1 MTAVGSEAEACD
13 MRGLQ
18 VEGLLA
24 PACMSAERDRRF
36 LAERAHLQRSGWV
49 GRPGGHMLSL
59 PISATS
65 AEAVERHIASALSD
79 PL

>member
-36 LAERAHLQRSGWV
+36 LAERAHVQRSGWA
-49 GRPGGHMLSL
+49 GRPGGYMLDLS
-59 PISATS
+59 ISATS
-65 AEAVERHIASALSD
+65 AKALEGHVASDPSD